1 MEQDNYRSL
10 FIYSSYTL
18 YIVMTSII
26 SCETNLNT
34 MIMLLYPGGNLSFD
48 DQGSQEIIDVYIDL
62 KPP

>member
-1 MEQDNYRSL
+1 
-10 FIYSSYTL
+10 
-18 YIVMTSII
+18 MTSII